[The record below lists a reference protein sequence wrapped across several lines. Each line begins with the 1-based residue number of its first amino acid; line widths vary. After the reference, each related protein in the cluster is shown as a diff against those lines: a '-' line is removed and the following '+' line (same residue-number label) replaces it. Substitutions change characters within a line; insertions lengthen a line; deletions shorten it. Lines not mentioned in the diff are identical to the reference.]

1 METTRKHNWKGK
13 WLFFIPLM
21 LIGGALM
28 VALLMVLW
36 NWLMP
41 TIFGLITITYWQ
53 AAGLLL
59 LSKLLFSGFN
69 FNKRGHKPPF
79 ANNRSNP
86 LKNKFMNMNEEE
98 KQAFK
103 AKWKE
108 KCEQ

>member
-1 METTRKHNWKGK
+1 METTGKHNWKAK
-13 WLFFIPLM
+13 RLFFIPLM

-28 VALLMVLW
+28 VALVMVLW

-53 AAGLLL
+53 SAGLLL

-69 FNKRGHKPPF
+69 FNKRGKKPSF
-79 ANNRSNP
+79 ARNAM
-86 LKNKFMNMNEEE
+86 KNKFMNMNDEE

-103 AKWKE
+103 AKFKE
-108 KCEQ
+108 KCER